1 MYLIYHHLNP
11 RLSKERERG
20 RKGKCRKMLEIEVGV
35 YLWRS
40 LGW

>member
-1 MYLIYHHLNP
+1 MYLTP
-11 RLSKERERG
+11 PKSKVIKGERERG